1 MRKTLLASAV
11 IVSLIAMPYPTP
23 AHAIECENC
32 STIVQ
37 QLLDSA
43 QQAKTYLVEFQQLQ
57 TQLEQYASMVRNSI
71 AIPMEMFAQVQSD
84 LAQVQQLSNAAS
96 LLTGNSGSIISRLS
110 SVGSFGNELSS
121 VGTNLGNLPQQF
133 SMWQTTLGNSAKQLG
148 TALGLQQSQLT
159 NNAAIMQAVQQ
170 HSQSAAGQLQAIQA
184 GNEMAAANGA
194 VMNQMAETMI
204 ALSQHIT
211 TTDVVAADR
220 RSQEDAAMLHFST
233 WTDES
238 ITGGKK
244 W

>member
-1 MRKTLLASAV
+1 MRKILLAPAV

-32 STIVQ
+32 STVVQ

>member
-71 AIPMEMFAQVQSD
+71 AIPMEMFSQVQSD

-110 SVGSFGNELSS
+110 SVGSFGGELSS

-170 HSQSAAGQLQAIQA
+170 HSQTAAGQLQAIQA

-220 RSQEDAAMLHFST
+220 QSSEDAAMLHFST

>member
-1 MRKTLLASAV
+1 MRTILLASAV
-11 IVSLIAMPYPTP
+11 AISFVTIANPRP
-23 AHAIECENC
+23 ARAIECENC
-32 STIVQ
+32 STFVQ
-37 QLLDSA
+37 QLVGYA
-43 QQAKTYLVEFQQLQ
+43 EQAKTYLVEFQQLQ
-57 TQLEQYASMVRNSI
+57 TQLQQYANMIQNSI
-71 AIPMEMFAQVQSD
+71 AIPMEMFSQVQSD

-96 LLTGNSGSIISRLS
+96 VLTGNSGSIVSRLS

-148 TALGLQQSQLT
+148 TTLGLQQSQLT

-170 HSQSAAGQLQAIQA
+170 HSQTAAGQLQAIQA

-220 RSQEDAAMLHFST
+220 KSQEDAAMLHFST
-233 WTDES
+233 WSDES

>member
-1 MRKTLLASAV
+1 VRKILLASAV
-11 IVSLIAMPYPTP
+11 AISFVSIPNPRP
-23 AHAIECENC
+23 ARAIECENC
-32 STIVQ
+32 STFVQ
-37 QLLDSA
+37 QLVDYA

-57 TQLEQYASMVRNSI
+57 TQLQQYANMVQNSI
-71 AIPMEMFAQVQSD
+71 AIPTEMFSQVQSD

-96 LLTGNSGSIISRLS
+96 VLTGNSGSIVARLS
-110 SVGSFGNELSS
+110 SAGSFGNEVSS

-148 TALGLQQSQLT
+148 TTLGLQQSQLT
-159 NNAAIMQAVQQ
+159 NNAAIMQAVHQ
-170 HSQSAAGQLQAIQA
+170 HSQTAAGQLQAIQA

-220 RSQEDAAMLHFST
+220 KSQEDAAMLHFTTSSPIPT
-233 WTDES
+233 
-238 ITGGKK
+238 TGQPGF
-244 W
+244 

>member
-11 IVSLIAMPYPTP
+11 IVSLMAMPYPTP

-71 AIPMEMFAQVQSD
+71 AIPMEMFSQVQSD

-148 TALGLQQSQLT
+148 TTLGLQQSQLT

-170 HSQSAAGQLQAIQA
+170 HSQTAAGQLQAIQA
-184 GNEMAAANGA
+184 GNELAAANGA

-220 RSQEDAAMLHFST
+220 QSSQDAAMLKFST
-233 WTDES
+233 VTNIS
-238 ITGGKK
+238 TTGSKGF
-244 W
+244 

>member
-1 MRKTLLASAV
+1 VRKILLASAV
-11 IVSLIAMPYPTP
+11 AISFVSIPNPRP
-23 AHAIECENC
+23 AQAIECENC
-32 STIVQ
+32 STFVQ
-37 QLLDSA
+37 QLVDYA

-57 TQLEQYASMVRNSI
+57 TQLQQYANMVQNSI
-71 AIPMEMFAQVQSD
+71 AIPMEMFSQVQSD

-96 LLTGNSGSIISRLS
+96 VLTGNSGSIVSRLS
-110 SVGSFGNELSS
+110 SVGSFGNEVSS

-148 TALGLQQSQLT
+148 TTLGLQQSQLT

-170 HSQSAAGQLQAIQA
+170 HSQAAAGQLQAIQA

-220 RSQEDAAMLHFST
+220 RSQEDAAMLHFTTSSPIPT
-233 WTDES
+233 
-238 ITGGKK
+238 TGQPGF
-244 W
+244 